1 MWENIMRAAHAV
13 ERNLAQPS
21 EERIPVRVSSLY
33 HTRSIAAADVA
44 LRTAAIST
52 MAVSALSCLRRA
64 QYFGEGRYMANR
76 PFINS

>member
-1 MWENIMRAAHAV
+1 MYVSSCTARVGAAVCSIA
-13 ERNLAQPS
+13 S
-21 EERIPVRVSSLY
+21 EKRIPVRVSSLY